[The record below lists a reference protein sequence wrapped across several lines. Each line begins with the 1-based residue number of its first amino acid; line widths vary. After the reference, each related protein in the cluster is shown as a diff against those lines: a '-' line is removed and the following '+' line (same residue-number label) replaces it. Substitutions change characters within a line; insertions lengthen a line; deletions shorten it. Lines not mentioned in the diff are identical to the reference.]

1 MNGSDELNKSKLQGI
16 LDSILSLPFAIAFLL
31 ISSLYYIYNSSSGGE
46 GGIANIDYARGLI
59 TLLFAVGTIAIAL
72 ILTISALFQSG
83 DEAKER
89 YDRGREILGV
99 LIGIFGTIVGFYF
112 GSANSESVLAAN
124 EPPSI
129 TTFDPDAISMGA
141 TATINIT
148 TANRA
153 DGSTLFALIS
163 GELIELESKNRNF
176 FQLNVDGN
184 MTKEAGDLSIRLFD
198 ESNGQ
203 LSSPFTVEIKKTQ

>member
-1 MNGSDELNKSKLQGI
+1 MNDSDELNKSKLKRI

-31 ISSLYYIYNSSSGGE
+31 SSSLLYIYISSSGGE
-46 GGIANIDYARGLI
+46 SGISNIDYARGMI

-112 GSANSESVLAAN
+112 GSANSESAPEAN
-124 EPPSI
+124 RPLLIVDIAPKSI
-129 TTFDPDAISMGA
+129 RADTTS
-141 TATINIT
+141 TINIT

-153 DGSTLFALIS
+153 NGTTLFALIS
-163 GELIELESKNRNF
+163 GELIELESKKRNL
-176 FQLNVDGN
+176 FQFEVDEKMTN
-184 MTKEAGDLSIRLFD
+184 MVGDLSIQLFD

-203 LSSPFTVEIKKTQ
+203 LSSPETVEIR